1 MSRKTV
7 VMYLPCRGDPAKL
20 DLISADLLPHEFTA
34 HHCARRLLD
43 TLWTPRIT
51 TR

>member
-7 VMYLPCRGDPAKL
+7 VMYLPCRGDPARL
-20 DLISADLLPHEFTA
+20 ELVSADLLPLEFTA
-34 HHCARRLLD
+34 HHRARRLLD
-43 TLWTPRIT
+43 TLWTPRIS